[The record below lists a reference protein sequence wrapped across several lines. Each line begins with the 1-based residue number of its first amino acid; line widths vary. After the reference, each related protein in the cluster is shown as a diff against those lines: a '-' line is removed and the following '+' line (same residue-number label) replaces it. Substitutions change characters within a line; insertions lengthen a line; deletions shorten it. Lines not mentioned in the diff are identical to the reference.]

1 MSKIKNKKKY
11 KSIKSKKQKLT
22 TFTVWT
28 GQHKSIT
35 CNLTKNKK

>member
-11 KSIKSKKQKLT
+11 KSIKSKNKKT